1 MLLEGCDVVYGENV
15 FATDE
20 KLELFRQFQEQAPEE
35 FCNAIYVWLSGWAKN
50 SGLTKEEQS
59 LRVRSLMKVLTFPL
73 AVFYSVKDAS
83 FDTLTIEH
91 ITQPVRT
98 FSRFGLSGEGVTEEM
113 MHEMLNSVH
122 PGFSDKLRAYLQEA
136 SLPDYLNRV
145 VYWVTFA
152 LIEALGVS
160 TRELLQKVSVRTHQ

>member
-91 ITQPVRT
+91 ITQP
-98 FSRFGLSGEGVTEEM
+98 GEGVTEEM